1 MKLDFCF
8 KHVHFTLPALGYAD
22 QCYTPALISVFVCL
36 AGLDTLTPNTPLIQ
50 LLGRKYYFQVHIP
63 LLPGTPKLNQ
73 WRIRC

>member
-50 LLGRKYYFQVHIP
+50 LLRARS
-63 LLPGTPKLNQ
+63 KLNMDE
-73 WRIRC
+73 ICSLNIHL